1 MFKGFSP
8 ETIDFLWGIRF
19 NNEKSWFDA
28 HKECYQAKLY
38 PPMKELAK
46 EVSEPFLQIP
56 GMVCRV
62 SRIYRDARRIYNG
75 KPYKESLWMSLRVAS
90 PDWGQQ
96 PNLFFEITPDGYDYG
111 FIWWAPKADVMQA
124 FRTRLEDQPDKFLKI
139 VKKAEQETGIPV
151 TGREYYRKKSCPNP
165 KIEAYYNLKNMQ
177 AYVEKPVDDLLFQ
190 PELVST
196 VRQTLQSLLPL
207 YQYCQNLTV

>member
-38 PPMKELAK
+38 TPMKELAK

-75 KPYKESLWMSLRVAS
+75 KPYKESLWMVPARGE
-90 PDWGQQ
+90 P
-96 PNLFFEITPDGYDYG
+96 
-111 FIWWAPKADVMQA
+111 
-124 FRTRLEDQPDKFLKI
+124 RLGT
-139 VKKAEQETGIPV
+139 A
-151 TGREYYRKKSCPNP
+151 
-165 KIEAYYNLKNMQ
+165 A
-177 AYVEKPVDDLLFQ
+177 
-190 PELVST
+190 
-196 VRQTLQSLLPL
+196 QS
-207 YQYCQNLTV
+207 VF

>member
-1 MFKGFSP
+1 M
-8 ETIDFLWGIRF
+8 
-19 NNEKSWFDA
+19 
-28 HKECYQAKLY
+28 
-38 PPMKELAK
+38 
-46 EVSEPFLQIP
+46 
-56 GMVCRV
+56 
-62 SRIYRDARRIYNG
+62 
-75 KPYKESLWMSLRVAS
+75 
-90 PDWGQQ
+90 
-96 PNLFFEITPDGYDYG
+96 
-111 FIWWAPKADVMQA
+111 
-124 FRTRLEDQPDKFLKI
+124 
-139 VKKAEQETGIPV
+139 